1 MPPPQFTSHSHVPP
15 QLYPQ
20 EWGNPN
26 CPMPPMIPHSH
37 VPPPLPM
44 PPVIPCPA
52 PRQQSP
58 TPTPTLLPMAGKGD
72 SLAIR
77 IDSDTTCFLVSV
89 WQHHRVEIITTDQ
102 RNRTTPSHVAFTE
115 RLIGD
120 ATKDQVTINPVN
132 TIFDVDASIRSDMQL
147 WPSKAIPGPP
157 DKPTIVVNYKGKSSV
172 LESLAGINLPRGQ
185 GICTKAPLDI
195 RLWNHLLPTPEL
207 VLEFY
212 GKIFSTDEAHVSQAI
227 NAAIEKLAGQ
237 GISTNPLTLL
247 VKKSGVPDLYLV
259 DLLGIT

>member
-1 MPPPQFTSHSHVPP
+1 MRYPEPPPFPSSVQPPPPPPPPTPPHPHMPPPQFTSHSHVPP

-26 CPMPPMIPHSH
+26 CPMPPTIPHSH
-37 VPPPLPM
+37 VPPSLPM
-44 PPVIPCPA
+44 PPVIPCSA

-72 SLAIR
+72 SLAIG
-77 IDSDTTCFLVSV
+77 INSDTTCFPVSV

-132 TIFDVDASIRSDMQL
+132 TIFDVGASIQSDMQL
-147 WPSKAIPGPP
+147 
-157 DKPTIVVNYKGKSSV
+157 
-172 LESLAGINLPRGQ
+172 
-185 GICTKAPLDI
+185 
-195 RLWNHLLPTPEL
+195 
-207 VLEFY
+207 
-212 GKIFSTDEAHVSQAI
+212 
-227 NAAIEKLAGQ
+227 
-237 GISTNPLTLL
+237 
-247 VKKSGVPDLYLV
+247 
-259 DLLGIT
+259 